1 MRTKSRIKNL
11 INELEDLS
19 GYNIFERTRR
29 REIIELRALFHT
41 VLKKYYRFSLRE
53 IQELGGEN
61 GYKMNH
67 ASIIHSINSFDI
79 YCKYSPHLLDWYH
92 AVIADLEEDVA
103 AERIDFIRPKLK
115 YLSEENLLKLSTIVK
130 EMYEEAIIQM
140 SKNQEEET
148 LQI

>member
-61 GYKMNH
+61 GYRMNH
-67 ASIIHSINSFDI
+67 AFQ
-79 YCKYSPHLLDWYH
+79 
-92 AVIADLEEDVA
+92 
-103 AERIDFIRPKLK
+103 RI
-115 YLSEENLLKLSTIVK
+115 V
-130 EMYEEAIIQM
+130 
-140 SKNQEEET
+140 
-148 LQI
+148 